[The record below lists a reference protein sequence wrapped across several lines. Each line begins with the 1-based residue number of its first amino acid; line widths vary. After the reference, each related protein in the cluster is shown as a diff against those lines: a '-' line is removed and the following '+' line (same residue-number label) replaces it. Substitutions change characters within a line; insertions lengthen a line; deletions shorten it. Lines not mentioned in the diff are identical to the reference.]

1 MENLQ
6 NLEMSGNLVDCLKS
20 HGILLDM
27 CHENE
32 QLYVDS
38 EWEILICVREKSR
51 KNKTKTAGH
60 SVNFWFIRS
69 NILLLFILFIV
80 FVRLI

>member
-51 KNKTKTAGH
+51 KKNKKRLATLLTFGLLDLI
-60 SVNFWFIRS
+60 FFCF
-69 NILLLFILFIV
+69 LFFLLFL
-80 FVRLI
+80 LG